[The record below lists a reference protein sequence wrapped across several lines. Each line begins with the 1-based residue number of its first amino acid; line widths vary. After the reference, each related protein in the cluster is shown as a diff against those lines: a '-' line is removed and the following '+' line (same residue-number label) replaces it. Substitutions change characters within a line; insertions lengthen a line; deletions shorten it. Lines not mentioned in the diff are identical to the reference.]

1 MSKQAVLL
9 LAHGTPETVEQIPEY
24 LRNVVSGR
32 LVPQA
37 VVKEIQHRYAL
48 IGKSPLT
55 EITNEQARLVEAEL
69 NGMGEANS
77 VSHPSDKDKDVAR
90 VGHPASHPSKAW
102 MGHPRVPVYVGMR
115 NWRPYI
121 PDVVK
126 QMRADGV
133 EEAAVICMA
142 PQNSR
147 TSVGLYRRA
156 VEAEAGG
163 LRIDFTA
170 GWAEHPLLADAFAE
184 RLRPALA
191 KLTAEVGEPVPV
203 LFTAHSVP
211 TRTVV
216 ETAPQSGTG
225 TASHPNDKNKD
236 VVRMGHPEPR
246 LWPGPAAAG
255 DPYAEDARRTAE
267 LVAARV
273 PEIPRWWF
281 AFQSQGAS
289 GGPWIGPSV
298 EETLDRIAGQ
308 GVKALILQP
317 IGFLCDHV
325 EILFD
330 VDILFREYASK
341 KQIKLERPESLN
353 ASPTLARA
361 VADLAGIGLLRLR
374 DSSAKG

>member
-1 MSKQAVLL
+1 MPKRAVLL

-32 LVPQA
+32 PLPQS
-37 VVKEIQHRYAL
+37 VIEEIQHRYAL
-48 IGKSPLT
+48 IGHSPLT
-55 EITNEQARLVEAEL
+55 EITLEQGRLVEAEL
-69 NGMGEANS
+69 AAAGQA
-77 VSHPSDKDKDVAR
+77 
-90 VGHPASHPSKAW
+90 
-102 MGHPRVPVYVGMR
+102 VPVYVGMR

-163 LRIDFTA
+163 LRIDFTS
-170 GWAEHPLLADAFAE
+170 GWAHHPLLVEALAE
-184 RLRPALA
+184 RLRPAVS
-191 KLTAEVGEPVPV
+191 KLSAEIGHRAPV

-211 TRTVV
+211 CRTVQ
-216 ETAPQSGTG
+216 TPA
-225 TASHPNDKNKD
+225 ASE
-236 VVRMGHPEPR
+236 GQPR
-246 LWPGPAAAG
+246 LWPGSG
-255 DPYAEDARRTAE
+255 VDPYAEEAKGTAA
-267 LVAARV
+267 LVAQRV
-273 PEIPRWWF
+273 PEIAQWWF

-298 EETLDRIAGQ
+298 ESTLDSIAAD
-308 GVKALILQP
+308 GVKALVLQP

-330 VDILFREYASK
+330 VDILFREYAGK
-341 KQIKLERPESLN
+341 LGIRLERPESLN
-353 ASPTLARA
+353 ASPRLARA
-361 VADLAGIGLLRLR
+361 VADLAGQGLARLENR
-374 DSSAKG
+374 QVAAATQPA

>member
-1 MSKQAVLL
+1 MAKQAVLL

-32 LVPQA
+32 PIPAA
-37 VVKEIQHRYAL
+37 VVAEIQHRYAV
-48 IGKSPLT
+48 IGRSPLT
-55 EITNEQARLVEAEL
+55 EITYQQARLVEAEL
-69 NGMGEANS
+69 AAAGK
-77 VSHPSDKDKDVAR
+77 P
-90 VGHPASHPSKAW
+90 
-102 MGHPRVPVYVGMR
+102 VPVYVGMR

-126 QMRADGV
+126 KMRADGI

-170 GWAEHPLLADAFAE
+170 GWARHPLLAEAFAE
-184 RLRPALA
+184 RLRPTWE
-191 KLTAEVGEPVPV
+191 KLSAEAGAPVPV

-211 TRTVV
+211 LRTVQ
-216 ETAPQSGTG
+216 APAEGEERG
-225 TASHPNDKNKD
+225 
-236 VVRMGHPEPR
+236 PR
-246 LWPGPAAAG
+246 LWPGQGA
-255 DPYAEDARRTAE
+255 DPYAEEARHTAE

-289 GGPWIGPSV
+289 GGPWLGPSV
-298 EETLDRIAGQ
+298 EETIDEIAATGA
-308 GVKALILQP
+308 KYLILQP

-325 EILFD
+325 EIIFD
-330 VDILFREYASK
+330 VDQLFREYC
-341 KQIKLERPESLN
+341 IKINVRMERPGSLN
-353 ASPTLARA
+353 ASQTLACA
-361 VADLAGIGLLRLR
+361 VASLAQEAFQRLIP
-374 DSSAKG
+374 K

>member
-1 MSKQAVLL
+1 MPKQAVLL

-32 LVPQA
+32 PVPQT
-37 VVKEIQHRYAL
+37 VVEEIQHRYSL

-55 EITNEQARLVEAEL
+55 EITNTQARLVEAEL
-69 NGMGEANS
+69 NGVGEANS
-77 VSHPSDKDKDVAR
+77 GSQPGDKNKDVAR
-90 VGHPASHPSKAW
+90 
-102 MGHPRVPVYVGMR
+102 MGQQRIPVYVGMR

-121 PDVVK
+121 ADVVK

-156 VEAEAGG
+156 VEAEAGS

-170 GWAEHPLLADAFAE
+170 GWADHPLLADAFAE

-191 KLTAEVGEPVPV
+191 KLSAEVGDPVPV

-211 TRTVV
+211 TRTV
-216 ETAPQSGTG
+216 EAPAAGAENTG
-225 TASHPNDKNKD
+225 
-236 VVRMGHPEPR
+236 PR
-246 LWPGPAAAG
+246 LWPGPAAVG

-273 PEIPRWWF
+273 PEIPQWWF

-298 EETLDRIAGQ
+298 EETLDRLAAE

-330 VDILFREYASK
+330 VDILFRGYALK
-341 KQIKLERPESLN
+341 KDIRLERPQSLN
-353 ASPTLARA
+353 ESKTLARA
-361 VADLAGIGLLRLR
+361 VADLAGKGLRRLQ
-374 DSSAKG
+374 DLSASG

>member
-1 MSKQAVLL
+1 VAKQAVLL
-9 LAHGTPETVEQIPEY
+9 LAHGTPETIEQIPEY

-32 LVPQA
+32 ALPQA
-37 VVKEIQHRYAL
+37 VVEEIQHRYAQ
-48 IGKSPLT
+48 IGHSPLT
-55 EITNEQARLVEAEL
+55 EITFAQARLVEEEL
-69 NGMGEANS
+69 AVAGQT
-77 VSHPSDKDKDVAR
+77 VS
-90 VGHPASHPSKAW
+90 
-102 MGHPRVPVYVGMR
+102 VYVGMR

-121 PDVVK
+121 PEVVR
-126 QMRADGV
+126 QMRADGI

-156 VEAEAGG
+156 VEAEAGD

-170 GWAEHPLLADAFAE
+170 GWAQHPLLADAFAE

-191 KLTAEVGEPVPV
+191 KLTKEVGGPVPV

-211 TRTVV
+211 TRTVEAPAV
-216 ETAPQSGTG
+216 EADAG
-225 TASHPNDKNKD
+225 K
-236 VVRMGHPEPR
+236 R
-246 LWPGPAAAG
+246 LWPGQGA
-255 DPYAEDARRTAE
+255 DPYAEEARHTAQ

-273 PEIPRWWF
+273 PEISRWWF

-289 GGPWIGPSV
+289 GGPWLGPSV
-298 EETLDRIAGQ
+298 EETLDRIANE

-330 VDILFREYASK
+330 VDILFRAYAIK
-341 KQIKLERPESLN
+341 LNVKLERPESLN
-353 ASPTLARA
+353 ASVTLAKA
-361 VADLAGIGLLRLR
+361 VADLARGGLGRLG
-374 DSSAKG
+374 ALQ

>member
-1 MSKQAVLL
+1 MAKQAVLL
-9 LAHGTPETVEQIPEY
+9 LAHGTPETIEQIPEY

-32 LVPQA
+32 PLPLT
-37 VVKEIQHRYAL
+37 VVEEIQHRYAQ
-48 IGKSPLT
+48 IGHSPLT
-55 EITNEQARLVEAEL
+55 EITFAQARLVEAEL
-69 NGMGEANS
+69 AAAGQA
-77 VSHPSDKDKDVAR
+77 
-90 VGHPASHPSKAW
+90 
-102 MGHPRVPVYVGMR
+102 VPVYVGMR

-121 PDVVK
+121 PEVVR
-126 QMRADGV
+126 QMRADGI

-156 VEAEAGG
+156 VEAEAGD
-163 LRIDFTA
+163 LRIDFTP
-170 GWAEHPLLADAFAE
+170 GWAQHPLLADAFAE

-191 KLTAEVGEPVPV
+191 KLTKEVGGPVPV

-211 TRTVV
+211 TRTV
-216 ETAPQSGTG
+216 EAPAADADAG
-225 TASHPNDKNKD
+225 K
-236 VVRMGHPEPR
+236 RM
-246 LWPGPAAAG
+246 WPGQG
-255 DPYAEDARRTAE
+255 VDPYAEEARHTAE

-289 GGPWIGPSV
+289 GGPWLGPSV
-298 EETLDRIAGQ
+298 EETLDRIAAE

-330 VDILFREYASK
+330 VDILFREYAIK
-341 KQIKLERPESLN
+341 KHVRLKRPESLN
-353 ASPTLARA
+353 ASVTLAKA
-361 VADLAGIGLLRLR
+361 VADLALGGLERL
-374 DSSAKG
+374 GTLT